1 MLRKIEIGLTVND
14 ELLTI
19 KAAAKILNCHTN
31 TLRNWDNTGFLEA
44 VRINERGDRRYKK
57 KDILNLVG
65 KNSEIRQEELFLPT
79 GIPRVISMFS
89 GIGGLD
95 LGFEKAGF
103 RTVWA
108 NDNFLAAAE
117 TYKRNVGPIDTRPI
131 EEVPIEDLPNG
142 DILLA
147 GFPCQPFSSAGSR
160 KGVSD
165 PRGTLFFETLRFIDS
180 HKPKVVVFE
189 NVRGLLSITNPD
201 GSKLIDG
208 IIKEL
213 ENRGYIV
220 NYKLLA
226 ASDYNVPQ
234 NRYRVFIVGVLEGHS
249 KNRFEFPAPI
259 EKNEL
264 TLRYVLK
271 NLPKDDPNDEHWE
284 LSPQSKNLIEY
295 IPEGGSWK
303 NVPYEKLPDRL
314 KKIRDDMKKYHSPN
328 FYRRF
333 SRSEICGTIT
343 AAATPENSGILH
355 PLKNRRFTVRE
366 IARIQSFPD
375 SFIVM
380 GKSTASK
387 YKQIGNAVP
396 PNLAYAVAMA
406 IKEQYF

>member
-1 MLRKIEIGLTVND
+1 MNTLDIHESE
-14 ELLTI
+14 ELLTLS
-19 KAAAKILNCHTN
+19 AASKILNCHPN
-31 TLRNWDNTGFLEA
+31 TLRNWDNNGVLEA
-44 VRINERGDRRYKK
+44 VRINVRGDRRYRK
-57 KDILNLVG
+57 KDILKLVG
-65 KNSEIRQEELFLPT
+65 KNSELKQEELFLPS
-79 GIPRVISMFS
+79 GIPKVISMFS

-142 DILLA
+142 DVLLA
-147 GFPCQPFSSAGSR
+147 GFPCQPFSNAGSR
-160 KGVSD
+160 KGISD

-208 IIKEL
+208 IVREL
-213 ENRGYIV
+213 EDRNYVV
-220 NYKLLA
+220 NYKLLS

-234 NRYRVFIVGVLEGHS
+234 NRYRVFIVGVLKTHS
-249 KNRFEFPAPI
+249 KKKFKFPEPI
-259 EKNEL
+259 EKKEL

-271 NLPKDDPNDEHWE
+271 NLPKHDPNDEYWE
-284 LSPQSKNLIEY
+284 LSPQSNSIIEF

-314 KKIRDDMKKYHSPN
+314 KRIRDDMKKYHSPN

-333 SRSEICGTIT
+333 SRDEICGTIT

-355 PLKNRRFTVRE
+355 PLENRRYTVRE
-366 IARIQSFPD
+366 IARIQSFSD
-375 SFIVM
+375 DFIVM
-380 GKSTASK
+380 GKSKALK

-396 PNLAYAVAMA
+396 PNLAYAVASSIMN
-406 IKEQYF
+406 QYF

>member
-1 MLRKIEIGLTVND
+1 MASNSIPKSD

-31 TLRNWDNTGFLEA
+31 TLRNWDNTGILEA
-44 VRINERGDRRYKK
+44 VRINERGDRRYRK

-65 KNSEIRQEELFLPT
+65 KNVELTQEEQFFPA

-95 LGFEKAGF
+95 LGFERSGF

-117 TYKRNVGPIDTRPI
+117 TYKRNVGPIDTRSI
-131 EEVPIEDLPNG
+131 DDVPIEDLPDG
-142 DILLA
+142 DVLLA
-147 GFPCQPFSSAGSR
+147 GFPCQPFSNAGNR
-160 KGVSD
+160 RGVSD
-165 PRGTLFFETLRFIDS
+165 PRGTLFFSTLRFIDS

-189 NVRGLLSITNPD
+189 NVRGLLSIINPD
-201 GSKLIDG
+201 GTKLIDG
-208 IIKEL
+208 IVKEL
-213 ENRGYIV
+213 EDRDYIV
-220 NYKLLA
+220 DYKLLS
-226 ASDYNVPQ
+226 ASDYDVPQ
-234 NRYRVFIVGVLEGHS
+234 NRYRVFIVGVLKSHS
-249 KNRFEFPAPI
+249 DKKFKFPDPI
-259 EKNEL
+259 AKSNL
-264 TLRYVLK
+264 TLKYVLK
-271 NLPKDDPNDEHWE
+271 NLPKNDPNNEHWE
-284 LSPQSKNLIEY
+284 LSPQAKNLIEF

-303 NVPYEKLPDRL
+303 SVPYDKLPERL
-314 KKIRDDMKKYHSPN
+314 KRIRDDMKRYHSPN

-333 SRSEICGTIT
+333 ARDEICGTVT

-355 PLKNRRFTVRE
+355 PLENRRFTVRE

-375 SFIVM
+375 DFIFM
-380 GKSTASK
+380 GKSIASK

-396 PNLAYAVAMA
+396 PNLAYAVATA

>member
-1 MLRKIEIGLTVND
+1 MTKKDTHAD
-14 ELLTI
+14 HDLLTLS
-19 KAAAKILNCHTN
+19 AASKILNCHAN
-31 TLRNWDNTGFLEA
+31 TLRNWDKTGTLQA
-44 VRINERGDRRYKK
+44 VKINARGDRRYLR
-57 KDILNLVG
+57 KDINDLVG
-65 KNSEIRQEELFLPT
+65 KNTEIKQNDTFFPA
-79 GIPRVISMFS
+79 GIPKVISMFS

-131 EEVPIEDLPNG
+131 EEVLIEDLPNG
-142 DILLA
+142 DVLLA
-147 GFPCQPFSSAGSR
+147 GFPCQPFSNAGSR
-160 KGVSD
+160 KGTAD

-201 GSKLIDG
+201 GTKLIDG
-208 IIKEL
+208 IVREL
-213 ENRGYIV
+213 EDRNYIV
-220 NYKLLA
+220 NYKLLSS
-226 ASDYNVPQ
+226 SDYNVPQ
-234 NRYRVFIVGVLEGHS
+234 NRYRVFIVGVSKSHS
-249 KNRFEFPAPI
+249 SKKFEFPEPI

-264 TLRYVLK
+264 TLKHVLK
-271 NLPKDDPNDEHWE
+271 NMPVNDPNDEYWE
-284 LSPQSKNLIEY
+284 LSPQSKSMLEY

-303 NVPYEKLPDRL
+303 NIPYEKLPNRL
-314 KKIRDDMKKYHSPN
+314 KRIRDDMKKYHSPN

-333 SRSEICGTIT
+333 SREEICGTVT

-355 PLKNRRFTVRE
+355 PIENRRFTVRE

-375 SFIVM
+375 DFIIM
-380 GKSTASK
+380 GKSKSSK

-396 PNLAYAVAMA
+396 PNLAYAVAKSIM
-406 IKEQYF
+406 EQYF